1 MNRLFRAKDILQ
13 TLRQPPEDLQFHEIV
28 VPASELEKEQEKEIL
43 VDESTEDLSENA
55 ISTIRTVCEFVSI
68 NPVEKTKSTYKIDP
82 PIIYLRQSRFCK
94 DTPPRV
100 E

>member
-1 MNRLFRAKDILQ
+1 MSRLFRAKDILQ

-68 NPVEKTKSTYKIDP
+68 NPVEETKSNYKIDP
-82 PIIYLRQSRFCK
+82 PIIYWRQSRFCK

>member
-1 MNRLFRAKDILQ
+1 MSWLFRAKDILQ

-68 NPVEKTKSTYKIDP
+68 NPVEKTKSNYKIDP
-82 PIIYLRQSRFCK
+82 AIIYLRQSRLCK
-94 DTPPRV
+94 DTLPRV

>member
-55 ISTIRTVCEFVSI
+55 ISTIRTVSEFVPI
-68 NPVEKTKSTYKIDP
+68 NSVEKTKSNYTVDP
-82 PIIYLRQSRFCK
+82 AITYLRQSRFYK
-94 DTPPRV
+94 DTLTRV